1 MTHTDHDKAE
11 LNALTE
17 LGVCTRAHAKRALA
31 HLIAHVDDYA
41 NMRVSDRVVLALAC
55 TR

>member
-1 MTHTDHDKAE
+1 MTQIEYDKAE
-11 LNALTE
+11 LDAITD
-17 LGVCTRAHAKRALA
+17 LGACTSAHAERALA

-41 NMRVSDRVVLALAC
+41 NMRVSDRVGLALAC